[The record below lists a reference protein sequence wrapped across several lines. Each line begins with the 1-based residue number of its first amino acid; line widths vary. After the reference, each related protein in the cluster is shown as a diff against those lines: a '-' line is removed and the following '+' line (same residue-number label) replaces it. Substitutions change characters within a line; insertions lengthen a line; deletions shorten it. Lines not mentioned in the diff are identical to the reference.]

1 MTAMDHRAA
10 GLTLASAPLRA
21 PLLVLRLRT
30 DPDLTKRLGAFG
42 VRPGAP
48 VEIVQRTAGGGR
60 ILGVAGS
67 RIALDRSILAA
78 IDAEQVAG

>member
-1 MTAMDHRAA
+1 MNRDPA

-30 DPDLTKRLGAFG
+30 QPDLTKRLGAFG

-48 VEIVQRTAGGGR
+48 VRIMQRASGGGR
-60 ILGVAGS
+60 IVGVAGS
-67 RIALDRSILAA
+67 RIALDQSILAA
-78 IDAEQVAG
+78 IDAERVAG